1 MFLIG
6 VFSLLFYLFTRCPKN
21 HYRKDNK
28 CIECCTDNSP
38 CLQTKNSKCKSCI
51 KLLFTLKNGICVPN
65 TDEKNI
71 TDWLKDARDRLSSKP
86 PLASY
91 KEIFQE
97 FYIWVTHLCD
107 PDATINITAYDQA
120 LTDLLALL
128 NDTDPKNHAKEW
140 NKIISE
146 HGLCDIIT
154 FDKQN

>member
-71 TDWLKDARDRLSSKP
+71 TDWLKDARDRLSNP

-107 PDATINITAYDQA
+107 PDATINPADYTQA
-120 LTDLLALL
+120 MADLLDLL
-128 NDTDPKNHAKEW
+128 GPTTTTTNYAKKL